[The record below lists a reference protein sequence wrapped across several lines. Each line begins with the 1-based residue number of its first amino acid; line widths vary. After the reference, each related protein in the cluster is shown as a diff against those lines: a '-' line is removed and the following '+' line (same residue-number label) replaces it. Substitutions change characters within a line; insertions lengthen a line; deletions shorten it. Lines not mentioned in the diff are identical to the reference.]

1 MIDYLVVN
9 MFNPSNQFNIMVY
22 QRTKTEFKIRTQ
34 IGFNSYSNDYVFGI
48 HELAKSCFC
57 FLING
62 FSLVTNNLGFEFA
75 YSIHS
80 GDFSQLED
88 EPIGEP
94 PLLTRCSKF
103 RTAYEEPAEEPAEE
117 PVEEPAEE
125 PVEDLLIRTE
135 NIILDPKIE
144 CPWKL
149 AD

>member
-1 MIDYLVVN
+1 MIDYLVIN
-9 MFNPSNQFNIMVY
+9 MINPSNQFNIMVY

-34 IGFNSYSNDYVFGI
+34 IGFNSYSNDYVFGMY
-48 HELAKSCFC
+48 ELARTCFC
-57 FLING
+57 YLING
-62 FSLVTNNLGFEFA
+62 YSLVTNNLGFEFA

-80 GDFSQLED
+80 GDFSKLEN

-103 RTAYEEPAEEPAEE
+103 RTAYEEPTA
-117 PVEEPAEE
+117 EEPAEE

-135 NIILDPKIE
+135 NVILDPKIE